1 MNGVSTK
8 MIKFFRP
15 EIALPLSQIFN
26 LRLSTGNFPNSL
38 KLCRV
43 IPMFKAGDRQECDNY
58 RLTSL
63 LSSISNSLEKIVAKK
78 LVFHLSSND
87 LLYQHQY
94 GFIAKKSTEHNL
106 MHIDNYVSTAL
117 NDEMYHEKNYL
128 SGRSQR
134 LK

>member
-1 MNGVSTK
+1 
-8 MIKFFRP
+8 
-15 EIALPLSQIFN
+15 
-26 LRLSTGNFPNSL
+26 
-38 KLCRV
+38 
-43 IPMFKAGDRQECDNY
+43 
-58 RLTSL
+58 L

-128 SGRSQR
+128 SGRSQKVEINGT
-134 LK
+134 LSDPLDLEISVIQGSYLAQSYSCVT